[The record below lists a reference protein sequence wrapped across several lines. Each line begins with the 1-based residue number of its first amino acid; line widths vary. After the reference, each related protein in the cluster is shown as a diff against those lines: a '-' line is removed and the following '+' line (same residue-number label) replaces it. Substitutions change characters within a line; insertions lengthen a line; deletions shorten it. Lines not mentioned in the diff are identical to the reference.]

1 MTDAITLPT
10 NYKARSMKSITNLAA
25 FIVLLISSS
34 NTSSAFIPSVSAIT
48 PSTSKSKSFAKEPHT
63 IFTTIS
69 QKLSQQ
75 QQRKA
80 TSLDMGS
87 QGLVYGTAVAT
98 TFGMQLIGFV
108 AAYGMFF
115 HRKCS
120 YDMFTDMFTCVFIL

>member
-1 MTDAITLPT
+1 
-10 NYKARSMKSITNLAA
+10 MKSITNLAA
-25 FIVLLISSS
+25 FIVLLISNS

-48 PSTSKSKSFAKEPHT
+48 PSTSKSKSVAKEPHT

-69 QKLSQQ
+69 QKLLQ

-80 TSLDMGS
+80 TSLNMGS

-108 AAYGMFF
+108 AAYGMFIY
-115 HRKCS
+115 RKCS
-120 YDMFTDMFTCVFIL
+120 YDMFTDMFT

>member
-1 MTDAITLPT
+1 
-10 NYKARSMKSITNLAA
+10 MKSINT

-34 NTSSAFIPSVSAIT
+34 HTSSAFTPSVSAIT

-63 IFTTIS
+63 ISSTTIS

-75 QQRKA
+75 QRKA
-80 TSLDMGS
+80 TALNMGS

-108 AAYGMFF
+108 AAYGMYV
-115 HRKCS
+115 HLLE
-120 YDMFTDMFTCVFIL
+120 MFI

>member
-1 MTDAITLPT
+1 
-10 NYKARSMKSITNLAA
+10 MKSITT
-25 FIVLLISSS
+25 FIVLLIISSS

-48 PSTSKSKSFAKEPHT
+48 PSTNNKSTSFAKEPHT
-63 IFTTIS
+63 ISSSTTK
-69 QKLSQQ
+69 QLLQ

-80 TSLDMGS
+80 TSLNMGS

-115 HRKCS
+115 NRKCS
-120 YDMFTDMFTCVFIL
+120 YDMFTVCLHAMCSTYYDMLT